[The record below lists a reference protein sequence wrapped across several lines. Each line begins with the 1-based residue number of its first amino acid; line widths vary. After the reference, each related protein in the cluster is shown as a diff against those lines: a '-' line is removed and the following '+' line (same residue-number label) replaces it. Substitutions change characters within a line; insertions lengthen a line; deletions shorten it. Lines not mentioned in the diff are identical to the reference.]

1 MNFSDNSSLVI
12 TEIELE
18 DTEFSCLTSVLSF
31 PPDAIFKNSWILKKK
46 NMKHINK
53 LLHMQYTGIV
63 NLDIRLLFL
72 CKL

>member
-46 NMKHINK
+46 KHET
-53 LLHMQYTGIV
+53 Y
-63 NLDIRLLFL
+63 
-72 CKL
+72 